1 MNLPKFALEHK
12 PIVFGF
18 ALVLIAWGMSVF
30 LDAPRREDPEFTIRE
45 ALVITD
51 WPGAT
56 AQQVE
61 ELVTDKV
68 EKAAA
73 NIKRVRRVQSWSS
86 VGRSVVQV
94 SAVDEV
100 TAIQEVWTKLRAE
113 MQLLEPTLPEGA
125 LPPVVD
131 DNFGDTA
138 ALILAL
144 YQDPEA
150 AAKQRYAP
158 RELEVFAKRL
168 RDRLMDL
175 RPSEPG
181 PDGRPIPVTTEPAY
195 VARLDLYG
203 AQREVI
209 YLETDAGVWSQ
220 LGLSADE
227 LQSLLAERNLIAPA
241 GVFNTADYRVNTRLS
256 GSFDAAREIEQV
268 VVGRVAA
275 GAESPGRQTLTE
287 LERDLQAGVG
297 ADTGRPS
304 AFEVPVHL
312 RDLRIRVQRGYAD
325 PPDSLV
331 RFSDPHDSA
340 DAIVLSFTMK
350 PGQNISWLGAA
361 VDRLLAEANA
371 TFLPP
376 DIQVV
381 KVSDP
386 PSFVQQKVSDVVSN
400 LLQAIGLVLLILGM
414 LAGLR
419 VALVTAAA
427 IPLIMLSALALMRLW
442 DIQIEQI
449 SLAALIVALGLLV
462 DNAIVTSENTT
473 RFLNAGMPR
482 AQAVVEGCNQV
493 GGSLLW
499 SSLTTIGVFIPM
511 AFALPGDLGEY
522 VFSLPVVVTL
532 TLLVSWLCA
541 MTVTPILNFYLLAP
555 SDGRLPIVA
564 LFAALKQRL
573 GGSRGIEPVP
583 HMAAAAQPP
592 QDGSFKHVLR
602 FVIAARIPAIGIA
615 FALLA
620 AALLLP
626 VKPSFFPFSDRNQF
640 VVDIWLPE
648 TAPIYR
654 TDETTKQVEALVRR
668 LSRTTWQD
676 GTWKPLIDND
686 GQATERLHN
695 MVAYVGAGGPRFY
708 VGLNPGPSAPHYAN
722 ILINANDREQV
733 QSYVADIRRAAWAG
747 IGEPGKAD
755 YLPPVAGARVVPKQL
770 VMGTPVSSPIEYR
783 LTGPRLANEQVLRHY
798 GEQIKDVLRDGGL
811 VWDVHDSWGAL
822 GLQFDVDLKADRANM
837 AGVTNDTVADTLN
850 AYYSGRYLT
859 TFREGDRQLP
869 VMLRLPPEQRRS
881 LHSVQGAF
889 VEGYTGKVPLDA
901 VADFGLS
908 RAPVQITRYQRERS
922 LRVQARPEP
931 GLLARDILAQLQPK
945 IDAIAA
951 QLPPGYRIV
960 DGGIQE
966 EAARGERANSVALG
980 IGIVLVVFCLLLQY
994 NSAVK
999 PLLILLTVPLSIIG
1013 AMLGLWLRG
1022 IPLGFME
1029 TLGFLALFGTVLNAA
1044 ILMIDFTEQLIK
1056 ERLAKG
1062 ERLAPPGERGYC
1074 GLTRDAFRDCLAE
1087 AGHARMMPIFMTTAT
1102 TVAGLMSLMFG
1113 GGPLFMGLATAFA
1126 VGLIVG
1132 SAITLLVLPA
1142 LIALFVENFGYP
1154 LVDPAT
1160 VQRRK
1165 LPEST
1170 DPPTTMQVA

>member
-18 ALVLIAWGMSVF
+18 ALMLLAWGTSVF
-30 LDAPRREDPEFTIRE
+30 LEAPRREDPEFTIRE
-45 ALVITD
+45 ALVVTD

-73 NIKRVRRVQSWSS
+73 NIKKVRRVQSWSS

-94 SAVDEV
+94 TAVDEV
-100 TAIQEVWTKLRAE
+100 TDIQEVWTKLRAA
-113 MQLLEPTLPEGA
+113 MSLVEPTLPQGA
-125 LPPVVD
+125 LPPTVD

-144 YQDPEA
+144 HQNPESA
-150 AAKQRYAP
+150 AQRRYTA
-158 RELEVFAKRL
+158 RELEDFAKRL

-175 RPSEPG
+175 RPTEPG
-181 PDGRPIPVTTEPAY
+181 PDGRPVPITTEPAY

-203 AQREVI
+203 VQREVI
-209 YLETDAGVWSQ
+209 YLETDAGNWSQ
-220 LGLSADE
+220 LQLSADE
-227 LQSLLAERNLIAPA
+227 LQALLEERNVIAPA
-241 GVFNTADYRVNTRLS
+241 GVFNTADYRINTRLS
-256 GSFDAAREIEQV
+256 GSFDATREIERA

-275 GAESPGRQTLTE
+275 GAESPGRQTLAE
-287 LERDLQAGVG
+287 LVRDLQAGEGVDAG
-297 ADTGRPS
+297 QPS

-312 RDLRIRVQRGYAD
+312 RDVSIRVSRGYAD
-325 PPDSLV
+325 PPDALV
-331 RFSDPHDSA
+331 RYGGPEASA
-340 DAIVLSFTMK
+340 EAIVLSFTMK
-350 PGQNISWLGAA
+350 PGQNISWLGDA
-361 VDRLLAEANA
+361 VDGLLAEANT

-376 DIQVV
+376 DVEVV

-386 PSFVQQKVSDVVSN
+386 PLFVQQKVNDVVSN
-400 LLQAIGLVLLILGM
+400 LLQAIGLVLLILGL

-427 IPLIMLSALALMRLW
+427 IPLIMLSAMALMRLW

-482 AQAVVEGCNQV
+482 KQAVIEGCNQV

-532 TLLVSWLCA
+532 TLLVSWLSA
-541 MTVTPILNFYLLAP
+541 MTVTPILNSYLLAP

-564 LFAALKQRL
+564 LFAWIWRRL
-573 GGSRGIEPVP
+573 GGGKGNDTSGDVVARSESG
-583 HMAAAAQPP
+583 
-592 QDGSFKHVLR
+592 GWFKQVCR
-602 FVIAARIPAIGIA
+602 FAIVARIPTIGVA
-615 FALLA
+615 FALLV
-620 AALLLP
+620 AALMLP
-626 VKPSFFPFSDRNQF
+626 VKPSFFPFSDRNQL

-654 TDETTKQVEALVRR
+654 TDETAQQVETLVRR
-668 LSRTTWQD
+668 LSGTTWQD
-676 GTWKPLIDND
+676 GAWVTLTDQD
-686 GQATERLHN
+686 GQPAERLHN
-695 MVAYVGAGGPRFY
+695 MVVYVGAGGPRFY
-708 VGLNPGPSAPHYAN
+708 VGLNPGPDSPHYAN
-722 ILINANDREQV
+722 IVINAKDREQV
-733 QSYVADIRRAAWAG
+733 QSYVADIRRAAWIG
-747 IGEPGKAD
+747 IDKPGDPD

-770 VMGTPVSSPIEYR
+770 VMGTPVSSPIEFR

-798 GEQIKDVLRDGGL
+798 GEQIKDVLRDSGL
-811 VWDVHDSWGAL
+811 VWDVHDSWGAR
-822 GLQFDVDLKADRANM
+822 GLQLDVNLETDRANM
-837 AGVTNDTVADTLN
+837 AGVTNDTVANTLN
-850 AYYSGRYLT
+850 AYYSGLYLT

-881 LHSVQGAF
+881 LESIQSAF
-889 VEGYTGKVPLDA
+889 VEGYTGKVPLDS
-901 VADFGLS
+901 VADFELT
-908 RAPVQITRYQRERS
+908 RVPVQITRYQRERTI
-922 LRVQARPEP
+922 RVQARPEP
-931 GLLARDILAQLQPK
+931 GLLARDILAQLKPA
-945 IDAIAA
+945 IDAISA

-960 DGGIQE
+960 DGGIEE

-980 IGIVLVVFCLLLQY
+980 IGVLLVIFCLLLQY

-999 PLLILLTVPLSIIG
+999 PMLIVLTVPLSIIG

-1044 ILMIDFTEQLIK
+1044 ILMIDFAEQLIREK
-1056 ERLAKG
+1056 LAKG
-1062 ERLAPPGERGYC
+1062 EGLAVPGQRAYC
-1074 GLTRDAFRDCLAE
+1074 GLTQEAFRDCLAE
-1087 AGHARMMPIFMTTAT
+1087 AGQARMMPIFMTTAT

-1126 VGLIVG
+1126 VGLIIG

-1142 LIALFVENFGYP
+1142 LIALFVENFRYP
-1154 LVDPAT
+1154 LVTPETLEA
-1160 VQRRK
+1160 
-1165 LPEST
+1165 PESRA
-1170 DPPTTMQVA
+1170 QSAVAQTA